1 MARNKYPEETI
12 QRILDVSF
20 KLFME
25 KGYET
30 TSIQDILKELGGL
43 TKGAI
48 YHHFKSKEDI
58 LLAVSHRIY
67 SETNAIM
74 QAVVH
79 DTSLNGLQKLQKLF
93 RIALSQVGQEDMMM
107 MAPKLLDNPTF
118 LVLHL
123 RNSIEE
129 AVPQFIK
136 PILEEGIRDGSIQTE
151 YPVELAELLMLLPNM
166 WLNPMIFST
175 TPTSL
180 LNRCRLFQKL
190 LMGLGLDLFDDGMMA
205 CLESYAVLYEK
216 QSEEKYKK

>member
-118 LVLHL
+118 LV
-123 RNSIEE
+123 
-129 AVPQFIK
+129 

-151 YPVELAELLMLLPNM
+151 YPAELAELLMLLPNM

-205 CLESYAVLYEK
+205 CLESYAVLYER

>member
-136 PILEEGIRDGSIQTE
+136 PFLEEGIRDGSIQTE
-151 YPVELAELLMLLPNM
+151 YPAELAELLMLLPNM

>member
-74 QAVVH
+74 QAVVQDH
-79 DTSLNGLQKLQKLF
+79 TSLNGLQKLQKLF

-118 LVLHL
+118 FSASLTQFYRRSCSSVHKAYL
-123 RNSIEE
+123 RRRYTRWFHSD
-129 AVPQFIK
+129 
-136 PILEEGIRDGSIQTE
+136 GIPGKIGR
-151 YPVELAELLMLLPNM
+151 
-166 WLNPMIFST
+166 
-175 TPTSL
+175 TSHAPS
-180 LNRCRLFQKL
+180 KHV
-190 LMGLGLDLFDDGMMA
+190 A
-205 CLESYAVLYEK
+205 ESYDFFNHSYISFESLPSVPKA
-216 QSEEKYKK
+216 SHGTRP

>member
-107 MAPKLLDNPTF
+107 MAPKLLDNPTS

-123 RNSIEE
+123 HNSIEE
-129 AVPQFIK
+129 AVPQFIR

-151 YPVELAELLMLLPNM
+151 YPAELAELLMLLPNM

>member
-107 MAPKLLDNPTF
+107 MAPKLLDNPTS

-123 RNSIEE
+123 HNSIEE

-151 YPVELAELLMLLPNM
+151 YPAELAELLMLLPNM

>member
-118 LVLHL
+118 LVLQIG
-123 RNSIEE
+123 RASCRERVSID
-129 AVPQFIK
+129 V
-136 PILEEGIRDGSIQTE
+136 
-151 YPVELAELLMLLPNM
+151 
-166 WLNPMIFST
+166 
-175 TPTSL
+175 
-180 LNRCRLFQKL
+180 
-190 LMGLGLDLFDDGMMA
+190 
-205 CLESYAVLYEK
+205 
-216 QSEEKYKK
+216 